1 MVRGFGEGRTGRDLL
16 RVGGGGAGRK
26 VERKNSEETKPGEI
40 RSGYEI

>member
-1 MVRGFGEGRTGRDLL
+1 MVWVFGWGRTGRDLL
-16 RVGGGGAGRK
+16 RGRGGAGRK

>member
-1 MVRGFGEGRTGRDLL
+1 MGFWRGEDREGLIN
-16 RVGGGGAGRK
+16 GGGQGAGRK